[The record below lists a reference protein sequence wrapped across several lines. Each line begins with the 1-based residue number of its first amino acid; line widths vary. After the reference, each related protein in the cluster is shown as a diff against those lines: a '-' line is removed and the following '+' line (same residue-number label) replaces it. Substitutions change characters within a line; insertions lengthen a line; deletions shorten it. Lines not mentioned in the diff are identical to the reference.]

1 MHPYWM
7 QCSYRTDCLCTEK
20 LRAPEIGEAV
30 VAAVANTGAN
40 LVLVHLARWVH
51 SLSQTYSH
59 MYMHVFPTHTS
70 SSHISYGVS
79 DVHTRSRSRSHGNA
93 RRRQRCHSPVV
104 HTHQW
109 DTAPSSQVLYGSTPW
124 LCTWLKSSGAVVCGR
139 RTS

>member
-1 MHPYWM
+1 MRDICILIWM
-7 QCSYRTDCLCTEK
+7 QCSCHTDCLCTEK

-40 LVLVHLARWVH
+40 LVLVHLGGSTL
-51 SLSQTYSH
+51 SLKLTLTCT
-59 MYMHVFPTHTS
+59 PTQTS
-70 SSHISYGVS
+70 SSHISYGLS

-104 HTHQW
+104 RTQQW

-124 LCTWLKSSGAVVCGR
+124 LCTWLKWGCGV
-139 RTS
+139 